1 MIFLSNRCF
10 IKNIFLNKLVLHKI
24 KMGEWLMKELIV
36 GLAGNPNVGKTTVF
50 NQLTGMRQHVGNWP
64 GKTVERAEGSFK
76 HGDYEYDIIDLP
88 GNYALSAHS
97 MEEIVSRDFIVDD
110 DSDVIVNV
118 VDAANLE
125 RNLYL
130 TVQMM
135 ELGANLVMALNMN
148 DFAKRKEH
156 IINIKLM
163 GELLGFP
170 VVEVNAKTKDGFEEL
185 LTTVEKAAAKPVD
198 SSAKLSYGD
207 ELKGH
212 LSDLQALIE
221 QDKSLLDVP
230 SIWTAIKLL
239 EKDSI
244 VIEKVQQSRMSSK
257 IMMEVDKVSKH
268 LIDIYN
274 EGAEEVIA
282 NARYAFI
289 DGLIAEAVKKPA
301 VEKESMTDRIDK
313 IVTNRLLA
321 PFIFL
326 IVIFLLFH
334 LTFTISA
341 PFCEAIEAGFTALSE
356 YLSEAITNPTLA
368 SFICDGLI
376 GGVGGVLVFL
386 PQIIIMFLLL
396 SILEDSGYLAR
407 AAFTLDIV
415 MHKLVGL
422 HGKAFIPMILGFG
435 CGVPAIM
442 ATRTM
447 DNESDRILAM
457 MLIPFM
463 SCTARMPIYSM
474 FTVAF
479 FAAVPVFALGPIVI
493 TQQTLVV
500 FAMYVIGIVVALI
513 VAAILKRTLFKGM
526 SAPFVME
533 LPTYKVPSLK
543 GVLLHTWDK
552 TKGFLRKAGTIILGA
567 SIVIWILSNVPFGVE
582 PGSAESVLGMI
593 GSAISPIFAPLGFAT
608 WQAGIAILTGLVAK
622 EVVVSTF
629 GTLAGVE
636 EDDEEGM
643 SSMIQGLFT
652 PLSSFAFMVFTLLYI
667 PCFAAIGTI
676 KQETNSWKWPLIMS
690 GITLVTAYIVSF
702 LVYNVGLLA
711 GFG

>member
-1 MIFLSNRCF
+1 
-10 IKNIFLNKLVLHKI
+10 
-24 KMGEWLMKELIV
+24 MKELIV

-76 HGDYEYDIIDLP
+76 HGDYEYDIVDLP

-110 DSDVIVNV
+110 DSDVIINV

-135 ELGANLVMALNMN
+135 ELGANLVLALNMN
-148 DFAKRKEH
+148 DFAKKKDH

-163 GELLGFP
+163 SELLGFP
-170 VVEVNAKTKDGFEEL
+170 VIEVNAKNKDGFDEL
-185 LTTVEKAAAKPVD
+185 LTTVEKAAANPID

-207 ELKGH
+207 ELREH

-244 VIEKVQQSRMSSK
+244 VIQKVQQSSMSSK

-268 LIDIYN
+268 LIDIFD

-289 DGLIAEAVKKPA
+289 SGLMKEAVQRPA
-301 VEKESMTDRIDK
+301 VEKETTTDKIDK

-326 IVIFLLFH
+326 GIMFLMFH
-334 LTFTISA
+334 LTYTISA
-341 PFCEAIEAGFTALSE
+341 PFQGMIDDGFIYLAESVAGFIPNE
-356 YLSEAITNPTLA
+356 YLA
-368 SFICDGLI
+368 SFICDGII

-386 PQIIIMFLLL
+386 PIIVLMFLFL
-396 SILEDSGYLAR
+396 SILEDCGYLAR

-447 DNESDRILAM
+447 ENESDRLLAM
-457 MLIPFM
+457 MLVPFM
-463 SCTARMPIYSM
+463 SCTARAPIYAI
-474 FTVAF
+474 FVAAF
-479 FAAVPVFALGPIVI
+479 FPENQALMV
-493 TQQTLVV
+493 TL
-500 FAMYVIGIVVALI
+500 MYVIGVVVALL
-513 VAAILKRTLFKGM
+513 VAAILKRTIFKGM

-533 LPTYKVPSLK
+533 LPTYKVPSVK
-543 GVLLHTWDK
+543 GVLLHTWEK
-552 TKGFLRKAGTIILGA
+552 VKGFLRKAGTIILVC
-567 SIVIWILSNVPFGVE
+567 SIVLWILSTFPLGVE
-582 PGSAESVLGMI
+582 YGSQQSVLGMI
-593 GSAISPIFAPLGFAT
+593 GGFIAPIFAPLGFGT
-608 WQAGIAILTGLVAK
+608 WQAAVAIIAGLAAK
-622 EVVVSTF
+622 EVVVATF
-629 GTLAGVE
+629 GTLAGME
-636 EDDEEGM
+636 EDDEEGIT
-643 SSMIQGLFT
+643 SLIHDTFT
-652 PLSSFAFMVFTLLYI
+652 PLSSFSFMVFTLLYI
-667 PCFAAIGTI
+667 PCFAAIGAI
-676 KQETNSWKWPLIMS
+676 KQETNGFKWPLIMC

-702 LVYNVGLLA
+702 LIFQVGGLM

>member
-1 MIFLSNRCF
+1 
-10 IKNIFLNKLVLHKI
+10 
-24 KMGEWLMKELIV
+24 MGEWLMTELIV

-50 NQLTGMRQHVGNWP
+50 NRLTGMRQHVGNWP
-64 GKTVERAEGSFK
+64 GKTVERAEGHFK
-76 HGDYEYDIIDLP
+76 HGSYDYDVIDLP

-110 DSDVIVNV
+110 DSDVIINV

-148 DFAKRKEH
+148 DFAKKKDH

-163 GELLGFP
+163 SELLGFP
-170 VVEVNAKTKDGFEEL
+170 VVEVNAKTGDGFDEL
-185 LTTVEKAAAKPVD
+185 LTTVEKQAAKPID

-212 LSDLQALIE
+212 LAPIQELIE
-221 QDKSLLDVP
+221 QDSSLMDVP
-230 SIWTAIKLL
+230 SVWTAVKLL

-244 VIEKVQQSRMSSK
+244 VIDKVQQSSKSSQ
-257 IMMEVDKVSKH
+257 IMVEVDKVASH
-268 LIDIYN
+268 LHDVYK
-274 EGAEEVIA
+274 EGAEEVVA

-289 DGLIAEAVKKPA
+289 GGLMAEAVKRPS
-301 VEKESMTDRIDK
+301 VEKESTTDKIDK
-313 IVTNRLLA
+313 IVTNRILA
-321 PFIFL
+321 PIIFVV
-326 IVIFLLFH
+326 IIFLLFH
-334 LTFTISA
+334 LTFTIST
-341 PFCEAIEAGFTALSE
+341 PFCDAIDEGFAMLAGYMETVISD
-356 YLSEAITNPTLA
+356 PTLL
-368 SFICDGLI
+368 SFVNDGII

-407 AAFTLDIV
+407 AAFTLDMV

-447 DNESDRILAM
+447 ENESDRILAM

-463 SCTARMPIYSM
+463 SCTARMPIYAM
-474 FTVAF
+474 FTAAF
-479 FAAVPVFALGPIVI
+479 FGAIPVFALGPFVV
-493 TQQTLVV
+493 TQQSLIVTS
-500 FAMYVIGIVVALI
+500 MYLIGIVVALI

-533 LPTYKVPSLK
+533 LPTYKVPSVK
-543 GVLLHTWDK
+543 GVLLHTWEK
-552 TKGFLRKAGTIILGA
+552 TKGFLRKAGTIILG
-567 SIVIWILSNVPFGVE
+567 STIVIWILSTLPFGVE
-582 PGSAESVLGMI
+582 YGSADSILGMI
-593 GSAISPIFAPLGFAT
+593 GSVIAPIFTPMGYGT
-608 WQAGIAILTGLVAK
+608 WQAGIAIITGLVAK

-629 GTLAGVE
+629 GTLSGVE
-636 EDDEEGM
+636 EDDEAGM
-643 SSMIQGLFT
+643 TAMVKDLFT

-667 PCFAAIGTI
+667 PCFAAIGAI
-676 KQETNSWKWPLIMS
+676 RQETNGFKWPLIMS

-702 LVYNVGLLA
+702 LVYNIGLLA

>member
-1 MIFLSNRCF
+1 
-10 IKNIFLNKLVLHKI
+10 
-24 KMGEWLMKELIV
+24 MKELIV

-76 HGDYEYDIIDLP
+76 HGDYEYDVVDLP

-130 TVQMM
+130 TVQMI

-148 DFAKRKEH
+148 DFAKKKEH

-244 VIEKVQQSRMSSK
+244 VIEKVQQSSMSSK

>member
-1 MIFLSNRCF
+1 
-10 IKNIFLNKLVLHKI
+10 
-24 KMGEWLMKELIV
+24 MGEWLMKELIV

-76 HGDYEYDIIDLP
+76 HGDYEYDVVDLP

-148 DFAKRKEH
+148 DFAKKKEH

-244 VIEKVQQSRMSSK
+244 VIEKVQQSSMSSK

-321 PFIFL
+321 PFIF
-326 IVIFLLFH
+326 IGIMFVMFQ
-334 LTFTISA
+334 LTFTIGA
-341 PFCEAIEAGFTALSE
+341 PFQDAIDQLFGYIAESVAGAIPNE
-356 YLSEAITNPTLA
+356 YLA
-368 SFICDGLI
+368 SFICDGII
-376 GGVGGVLVFL
+376 GGVGGVLTFL
-386 PQIIIMFLLL
+386 PIIILMFLFL
-396 SILEDSGYLAR
+396 SILEDCGYLAR

-447 DNESDRILAM
+447 ENEGDRMLAM
-457 MLIPFM
+457 MLVPFM
-463 SCTARMPIYSM
+463 SCTARLPIYAIFIS
-474 FTVAF
+474 AF
-479 FAAVPVFALGPIVI
+479 FAENQGLMLLAI
-493 TQQTLVV
+493 
-500 FAMYVIGIVVALI
+500 YVLGIVVALI
-513 VAAILKRTLFKGM
+513 VAGILKRTMFKGM
-526 SAPFVME
+526 STPFVME

-552 TKGFLRKAGTIILGA
+552 VKGFLRKAGTIILA
-567 SIVIWILSNVPFGVE
+567 CSIVLWALSIFPLGVE
-582 PGSAESVLGMI
+582 YGSADSVLGMI
-593 GSAISPIFAPLGFAT
+593 GKVIAPIFTPLGFGF
-608 WQAGIAILTGLVAK
+608 WQAAVAIIAGLAAK
-622 EVVVSTF
+622 EVVVATF
-629 GTLAGVE
+629 GTLAGME
-636 EDDEEGM
+636 EDDEEGIT
-643 SSMIQGLFT
+643 SLVQSTFT
-652 PLSSFAFMVFTLLYI
+652 PLSAFSFMAFTLLYT
-667 PCFAAIGTI
+667 PCFAAIGAI
-676 KQETNSWKWPLIMS
+676 KQETNSYKWALTMCA
-690 GITLVTAYIVSF
+690 ITLVTAYIVSF
-702 LVYNVGLLA
+702 LIFNIGTLA
-711 GFG
+711 GFA

>member
-1 MIFLSNRCF
+1 M
-10 IKNIFLNKLVLHKI
+10 
-24 KMGEWLMKELIV
+24 EELIV

-76 HGDYEYDIIDLP
+76 HGSYEYDIVDLP

-110 DSDVIVNV
+110 DSDVIINV

-148 DFAKRKEH
+148 DFAKKKDH
-156 IINIKLM
+156 IIDIKLM
-163 GELLGFP
+163 SELLGFP
-170 VVEVNAKTKDGFEEL
+170 VVEVNAKTKDGFDKL
-185 LTTVEKAAAKPVD
+185 LTTVEKASKNPID

-207 ELKGH
+207 ELKEH
-212 LSDLQALIE
+212 LADLQALIE
-221 QDKSLLDVP
+221 QDKNLLDVP

-244 VIEKVQQSRMSSK
+244 VIEKVQQSSMSSK

-268 LIDIYN
+268 LIDVFD

-289 DGLIAEAVKKPA
+289 SGLMAESVKKPQ
-301 VEKESMTDRIDK
+301 VEKETTTDKIDK
-313 IVTNRLLA
+313 IITNRLLA

-326 IVIFLLFH
+326 GIMFLMFH
-334 LTFTISA
+334 LTYTISA
-341 PFCEAIEAGFTALSE
+341 PFQGMIDDGFIMLADFVAGYISNE
-356 YLSEAITNPTLA
+356 YLR
-368 SFICDGLI
+368 SFVCNGII

-386 PQIIIMFLLL
+386 PIIILMFLFL
-396 SILEDSGYLAR
+396 SILEDCGYLAR
-407 AAFTLDIV
+407 AAFTLDII

-447 DNESDRILAM
+447 ENESDRLLAM
-457 MLIPFM
+457 MLVPFM
-463 SCTARMPIYSM
+463 SCTARAPIYAI
-474 FTVAF
+474 FVAAF
-479 FAAVPVFALGPIVI
+479 F
-493 TQQTLVV
+493 TQYQSVMVTL
-500 FAMYVIGIVVALI
+500 MYVIGVVVALI

-533 LPTYKVPSLK
+533 LPTYKIPSLK
-543 GVLLHTWDK
+543 GVLLHTWEK
-552 TKGFLRKAGTIILGA
+552 VKGFLRKAGTIILVC
-567 SIVIWILSNVPFGVE
+567 SIVLWILSSFPLGVE
-582 PGSAESVLGMI
+582 YGSEQSVLGMLGNVI
-593 GSAISPIFAPLGFAT
+593 APIFAPLGFGF
-608 WQAGIAILTGLVAK
+608 WQAAVAIIAGLAAK

-629 GTLAGVE
+629 GTLSGME
-636 EDDEEGM
+636 EDDEDGIT
-643 SSMIQGLFT
+643 SLVHDTFT
-652 PLSSFAFMVFTLLYI
+652 PLSAFSFMVFTLLYF
-667 PCFAAIGTI
+667 PCFSII
-676 KQETNSWKWPLIMS
+676 CSIIQETNGFKWPVILCP
-690 GITLVTAYIVSF
+690 ITLVTAYIVSF
-702 LVYNVGLLA
+702 LVFQIRGLA

>member
-1 MIFLSNRCF
+1 
-10 IKNIFLNKLVLHKI
+10 
-24 KMGEWLMKELIV
+24 MKELIV

-76 HGDYEYDIIDLP
+76 HGEYEYDVVDLP

-110 DSDVIVNV
+110 DSDVIINV

-148 DFAKRKEH
+148 DFAKKKDH
-156 IINIKLM
+156 IIDIKLM
-163 GELLGFP
+163 SELLGFP
-170 VVEVNAKTKDGFEEL
+170 VVEVNAKTKDGLDEL
-185 LTTVEKAAAKPVD
+185 LTTVEKAAANPVD
-198 SSAKLSYGD
+198 SSVKLSYGD
-207 ELKGH
+207 ELRQH
-212 LSDLQALIE
+212 LADLQAIIE

-244 VIEKVQQSRMSSK
+244 VIEKVQKSSMSSK

-268 LIDIYN
+268 LIDVFD

-289 DGLIAEAVKKPA
+289 GGLMAEAVKRPD
-301 VEKESMTDRIDK
+301 VEKESTTDKIDK

-326 IVIFLLFH
+326 GIIFSMFH
-334 LTFTISA
+334 LTYTIGA
-341 PFCEAIEAGFTALSE
+341 PFQDMIDQGFSALAEAVAGYISNE
-356 YLSEAITNPTLA
+356 YLA
-368 SFICDGLI
+368 SFICDGII
-376 GGVGGVLVFL
+376 GGVGGVLTFL
-386 PQIIIMFLLL
+386 PIIILMFLFL
-396 SILEDSGYLAR
+396 SILEDCGYLAR

-447 DNESDRILAM
+447 ENESDRLLAM
-457 MLIPFM
+457 MLVPFM
-463 SCTARMPIYSM
+463 SCTARAPIYAI
-474 FTVAF
+474 FVAAF
-479 FAAVPVFALGPIVI
+479 FTQHQALMV
-493 TQQTLVV
+493 TL
-500 FAMYVIGIVVALI
+500 MYVIGIVVALL

-533 LPTYKVPSLK
+533 LPTYKIPSLK
-543 GVLLHTWDK
+543 GVLLHTWEK
-552 TKGFLRKAGTIILGA
+552 VKGFLRKAGTIILVC
-567 SIVIWILSNVPFGVE
+567 SIVLWILSSFPLGVE
-582 PGSAESVLGMI
+582 YGSEQSVLGMI
-593 GSAISPIFAPLGFAT
+593 GTFISPIFAPLGFGT
-608 WQAGIAILTGLVAK
+608 WQAAVAIIAGLAAK

-629 GTLAGVE
+629 GTLAGME
-636 EDDEEGM
+636 EDDEEGIT
-643 SSMIQGLFT
+643 SLIQETFT

-667 PCFAAIGTI
+667 PCFAAIGAI
-676 KQETNSWKWPLIMS
+676 KQETNGFKWPLIMC

-702 LVYNVGLLA
+702 LVFQIGGLVGFA
-711 GFG
+711 